1 MIGRWLASNV
11 DTLVIEEP
19 TRGVDVG
26 AKAEIYALLRDF
38 ANKGGAVLIT
48 SSELTEHLGLCD
60 RILVVREGHIV
71 SELTAAD
78 ASEELIMTHALAA
91 AAPLGEGAPA

>member
-1 MIGRWLASNV
+1 
-11 DTLVIEEP
+11 
-19 TRGVDVG
+19 VG

-71 SELTAAD
+71 SELAAAD
-78 ASEELIMTHALAA
+78 ASEELIMAHALAA
-91 AAPLGEGAPA
+91 AAPASEGVPA